1 MIISKQSLVL
11 MLSSLALLSACA
23 SNPPKENPEPQ
34 ASSSSSGVS
43 TSLPDAPASDNAEAL
58 YTYAQGLEAKGQ
70 EQEAIGFYLQAT
82 QVDPELL
89 KAHLAL
95 AQLYTKFARAEE
107 AKIAYENVLRLDR
120 THPFVSQY
128 KEARLK
134 FYSAMNIAQNEEYE
148 KALKLISEAP
158 RSTPLDAEIEVME
171 KKWKG
176 LIQGSTSAKA
186 SQDMIEQASLLAYQ
200 GKYQEAITL
209 IETAPDASDNSAIQE
224 KVSQWKQALGD
235 RKTPGPQ
242 ITPPPIGKGNQ
253 RFVIG
258 EKVNLRQSPY
268 LYSESLANLNHGSS
282 VELLLDKG
290 YEADGYQWSKVRTP
304 DGKVGWV
311 AANLLNTSLSQVKS
325 PPANLPTS
333 PSNNT
338 SSNSSQTFGTRY
350 IKSSNVNIRRSPSVN
365 GTLVTQGMLNAPVIL
380 LSQRSIEAD
389 GYQWSKIRLED
400 GQTGWIANDFLMA
413 SKTTSRVIAPGAS
426 VPAPRASV
434 PAPKPVASKTRY
446 AYITGTGINL
456 RSAPSTDGKI
466 VSQVSRPSRVVML
479 NDAPVKA
486 GGYVWQHIQ
495 VSDGTKGW
503 LVTQF
508 LGSSAPSAAPAA
520 PAYAHIKGNHVNIR
534 KEPSLSAGLLIQA
547 DEGTAVT
554 LLTTSAT
561 KKEGYSWYKV
571 RLADGRVGWVASDF
585 LSK

>member
-1 MIISKQSLVL
+1 MSISKQALAL
-11 MLSSLALLSACA
+11 MLSSVALLSACA
-23 SNPPKENPEPQ
+23 SNQSKETPDPQ
-34 ASSSSSGVS
+34 ATGV
-43 TSLPDAPASDNAEAL
+43 TTQLPDAPASDNAEGL
-58 YTYAQGLEAKGQ
+58 YTYAQALEAKGK
-70 EQEAIGFYLQAT
+70 EQEAISFYLQAT

-89 KAHLAL
+89 KAHVAL

-120 THPFVSQY
+120 THPFVGPY

-148 KALKLISEAP
+148 KALKLLSEAP

-171 KKWKG
+171 KKWQG
-176 LIQGSTSAKA
+176 LIQGSTTAKV
-186 SQDMIEQASLLAYQ
+186 SQDLIEQSSLLAYQ
-200 GKYQEAITL
+200 GKYQEAINL
-209 IETAPDASDNSAIQE
+209 IQTAPDARDNSAIQE

-268 LYSESLANLNHGSS
+268 LYSESLTTLNHGSS

-290 YEADGYQWSKVRTP
+290 YEADGYQWSKVRTSE
-304 DGKVGWV
+304 GKVGWV
-311 AANLLNTSLSQVKS
+311 AANLINTSLSSVKPS
-325 PPANLPTS
+325 TSSLPTS
-333 PSNNT
+333 PSTNT
-338 SSNSSQTFGTRY
+338 NSSNAQTFGTRY
-350 IKSSNVNIRRSPSVN
+350 VKGSRVNIRRSPSVN
-365 GTLVTQGMLNAPVIL
+365 GTLVTQAMSNAPVIL
-380 LSQRSIEAD
+380 LSERSIEAD
-389 GYQWSKIRLED
+389 GYQWNKIRLED
-400 GQTGWIANDFLMA
+400 GQTGWIANDFLLA
-413 SKTTSRVIAPGAS
+413 SKTTSNMVAPGAS
-426 VPAPRASV
+426 VPT
-434 PAPKPVASKTRY
+434 PAASKTRY
-446 AYITGTGINL
+446 AYVTGTGVNI
-456 RSAPSTDGKI
+456 RSSPTTDGKI
-466 VSQVSRPSRVVML
+466 VNQLSSPTRVVML

-495 VSDGTKGW
+495 ADDGSKGW

-508 LGSSAPSAAPAA
+508 LGSSAPAATATASALR
-520 PAYAHIKGNHVNIR
+520 HIKGDNVNIR
-534 KEPSLSAGLLIQA
+534 KDPSLSAGLLMQA

-561 KKEGYSWYKV
+561 KKEGYNWYKI
-571 RLADGRVGWVASDF
+571 RLADGRIGWVAADF